1 MCLAEHTE
9 HTEAEQGVMT
19 DTEVSS
25 GTVFCSRVGWP
36 VDGMVVTAVLTDS
49 AKSLPG
55 VTK

>member
-9 HTEAEQGVMT
+9 HTEDEQGVMT

-36 VDGMVVTAVLTDS
+36 VDGMVLTVLTDS

-55 VTK
+55 ETK